1 MVDFVV
7 LIEILYEWVILFF
20 INRVVFEFVCWFLM
34 YEKIEEVEKV
44 LKKVVKVNKK
54 EMLDEGLGFLED

>member
-1 MVDFVV
+1 MKWLLSGEGEGIYRD
-7 LIEILYEWVILFF
+7 
-20 INRVVFEFVCWFLM
+20 VFEFVCWFLM